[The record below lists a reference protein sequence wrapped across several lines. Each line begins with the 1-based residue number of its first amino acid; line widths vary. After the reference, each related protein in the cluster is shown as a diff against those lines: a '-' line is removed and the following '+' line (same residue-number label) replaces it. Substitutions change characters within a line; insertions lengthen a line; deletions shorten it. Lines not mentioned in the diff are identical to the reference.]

1 MTPADKQNVHT
12 SHFDALLQATRESQL
27 TGAQST
33 LDQVL
38 PEHAAR
44 ASELESATEAPEATV
59 SAVVQTTLD
68 STMPEHAARA
78 QELEQADTVSFTIS
92 VCV

>member
-1 MTPADKQNVHT
+1 M
-12 SHFDALLQATRESQL
+12 
-27 TGAQST
+27 
-33 LDQVL
+33 L

-59 SAVVQTTLD
+59 GAVVQTTLD

-92 VCV
+92 LCVCVTDGVADSMRSQADAMDVVDDP

>member
-1 MTPADKQNVHT
+1 M
-12 SHFDALLQATRESQL
+12 
-27 TGAQST
+27 
-33 LDQVL
+33 L

-92 VCV
+92 LCVCLVGVADPMRSQADAMDVVDDP